1 MGIVPLYNKS
11 AGSLADVKNDVKS
24 FINKT
29 RGEGALKIYALGVIT
44 GDPTLYHF
52 SKVMTDLVDHFKA
65 QSLSEKGI
73 ALSDV
78 SHDY

>member
-1 MGIVPLYNKS
+1 MGGLKSRFLGHHFTSKYN
-11 AGSLADVKNDVKS
+11 NP
-24 FINKT
+24 
-29 RGEGALKIYALGVIT
+29 GVFKDT
-44 GDPTLYHF
+44 ASKQLSLYHF

>member
-1 MGIVPLYNKS
+1 
-11 AGSLADVKNDVKS
+11 
-24 FINKT
+24 
-29 RGEGALKIYALGVIT
+29 
-44 GDPTLYHF
+44 
-52 SKVMTDLVDHFKA
+52 MTDLVDHFKA

>member
-1 MGIVPLYNKS
+1 
-11 AGSLADVKNDVKS
+11 
-24 FINKT
+24 
-29 RGEGALKIYALGVIT
+29 
-44 GDPTLYHF
+44 
-52 SKVMTDLVDHFKA
+52 MTDLVDHFKV

>member
-1 MGIVPLYNKS
+1 
-11 AGSLADVKNDVKS
+11 LAA
-24 FINKT
+24 F
-29 RGEGALKIYALGVIT
+29 VIGLAFWT
-44 GDPTLYHF
+44 YSSLYHF

>member
-1 MGIVPLYNKS
+1 MARSLKS
-11 AGSLADVKNDVKS
+11 IG
-24 FINKT
+24 
-29 RGEGALKIYALGVIT
+29 GAVEA
-44 GDPTLYHF
+44 TLYHF